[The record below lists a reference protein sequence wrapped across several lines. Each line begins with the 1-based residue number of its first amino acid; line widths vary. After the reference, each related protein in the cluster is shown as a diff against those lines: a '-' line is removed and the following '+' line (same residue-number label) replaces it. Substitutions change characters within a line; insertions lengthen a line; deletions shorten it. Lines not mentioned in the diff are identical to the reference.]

1 MEFAFTDEQEMI
13 RESADSFLQDV
24 STSEAVRAAMATDQ
38 GFDPELWERLCQDM
52 YWQALHIPEEYGGLG
67 LGYVELAI
75 LFEEMGRRLFC
86 SPFFST
92 VAMGVNALLVAG
104 NEEQKQQWLPQIA
117 EGSLTAT
124 LGLASSQQNRENR
137 SWDASS
143 VQATARKEGDGF
155 VLSGSWHYV
164 PDGHTAGLLILAA
177 REEGSKEEGGIRLFA
192 VSPDSEGVQRHWT
205 PTMDQTRKQAK
216 VEIENLF
223 VSADCRLGGEGAS
236 DWSAL
241 QQVLQL
247 ASIAIAAE
255 QAGGAR
261 QVMELTIDYTRER
274 VQFGRTIASFQ
285 AIKHRAADMMLQVES
300 AKSAVYYAACVAD
313 EALRNESDSAV
324 KEELP
329 EAAALAKAYCSDAFF
344 HCAAES
350 IQLHGGVGFTW
361 EYDPHL
367 YFKRAKSTET
377 FLGDAGLHR
386 ERIAS
391 LLLDD
396 SKDNV
401 TSGQVER

>member
-38 GFDPELWERLCQDM
+38 GFDSELWGRLCQEM

-124 LGLASSQQNRENR
+124 LGLASSQQNRDNR
-137 SWDASS
+137 RWDASS
-143 VQATARKEGDGF
+143 IQATARKEGDGY

-177 REEGSKEEGGIRLFA
+177 REEGSKGEAGIRLFA
-192 VSPDSEGVQRHWT
+192 VSADSEGVQSHWT

-216 VEIENLF
+216 VEIDNLF
-223 VSADCRLGGEGAS
+223 VSADCCLGGEGTS
-236 DWSAL
+236 DWPAL
-241 QQVLQL
+241 EQVLQL
-247 ASIAIAAE
+247 ASVAIAAE

-285 AIKHRAADMMLQVES
+285 AIKHRAADMMLQVEC

-313 EALRNESDSAV
+313 EVLKSFSSSEQVSEV
-324 KEELP
+324 KDELP

-350 IQLHGGVGFTW
+350 IQLYGGVGFTW

-377 FLGDAGLHR
+377 FLGDGGLHR
-386 ERIAS
+386 ERIARQ
-391 LLLDD
+391 LLDD
-396 SKDNV
+396 S
-401 TSGQVER
+401 GQVKG